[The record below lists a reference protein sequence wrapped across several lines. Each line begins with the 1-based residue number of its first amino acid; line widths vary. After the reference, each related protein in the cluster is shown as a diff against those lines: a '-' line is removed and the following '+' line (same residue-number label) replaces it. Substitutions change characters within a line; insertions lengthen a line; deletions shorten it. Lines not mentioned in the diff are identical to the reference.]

1 MSAKLEENPMSQK
14 RDMGHPAT
22 RDWRLPLLLIP
33 VVVFIVDRITKIL
46 ILRHLTS
53 SSVIA
58 VIPGWFHLT
67 DVYNNGAAFS
77 MFADTRSPD
86 RVRWMLIAFSV
97 FAILVVFAL
106 FWSVAKRLSLT
117 SVALALILGGAIGN
131 LYDRLAYH
139 YVIDFL
145 AFSHWGYH
153 YPDFNIA
160 DSCIVIGACLLL
172 IEAIRG
178 PNHLFAEPKS

>member
-1 MSAKLEENPMSQK
+1 
-14 RDMGHPAT
+14 MGHPGTGRPGGDSVA
-22 RDWRLPLLLIP
+22 RDWRWPLLLIP
-33 VVVFIVDRITKIL
+33 VVVFVIDRITKIL

-53 SSVIA
+53 SDVVT

-77 MFADTRSPD
+77 MFADTRSPE

-97 FAILVVFAL
+97 FAIIVVFAL
-106 FWSVAKRLSLT
+106 FWSVAKRLSVT
-117 SVALALILGGAIGN
+117 SVALAMILGGATGN
-131 LYDRLAYH
+131 LYDRIAYRF
-139 YVIDFL
+139 VIDFL

-160 DSCIVIGACLLL
+160 DSCIVVGACLLL

-178 PNHLFAEPKS
+178 PNQLFAE

>member
-1 MSAKLEENPMSQK
+1 MNKTS
-14 RDMGHPAT
+14 

-33 VVVFIVDRITKIL
+33 VVVFIIDRITKIL

-53 SSVIA
+53 SDVVT

-77 MFADTRSPD
+77 MFADTRSPE

-106 FWSVAKRLSLT
+106 FWSIAKRLSMT
-117 SVALALILGGAIGN
+117 SVALAMILGGAIGN

-139 YVIDFL
+139 FVIDFL

-178 PNHLFAEPKS
+178 PSQLFAETQS